1 MLLLSCFENP
11 GSLLLE
17 DVGLRGYVHFLPLF
31 TSLDIDVVV
40 DDAAVFVSNL
50 ISKTSRIDI

>member
-1 MLLLSCFENP
+1 
-11 GSLLLE
+11 LLE